1 MKNGSTRPRMGNPSV
16 SIFGLGYVGSVT
28 AACLADRGCSV
39 IGCDVAEAKVEQ
51 FNSGEAPISEPGLD
65 ELLNRQW
72 KAGRIRATT
81 DASSAVSDSEISIV
95 CVGTPSAP
103 SGALDLQ
110 FVETVSKQLAKS
122 ISEKNEPHV
131 VVFRSTML
139 PGSTRR
145 IAAEIF
151 ADVREKVS
159 VYFYPEFLRQG
170 SALADFR
177 DPSLSA
183 IGVIAEELDLS
194 AVRPILESETEVMPV
209 ESAELLKYACN
220 AFHATKVA
228 FANEIGRIGKSLG
241 VDASRVMSTL
251 CRDERL
257 NISTYYMR
265 PGTPFGGSC
274 LPKDVSALTHHARNL
289 GTAVPVLDSLLES
302 NRRHLDSVLERI
314 EAADSRRVLLL
325 GLAFKEGT
333 DDLRGSAMLEL
344 AAALLLRGYEVKIH
358 DPAVAS
364 RNLIGANRRF
374 ANAKLPSFETLLVG
388 DWKEALLSG
397 ESITVVASKACVDLA
412 DLAPFLGPNS
422 GHHVIDINGWE
433 GLADVAASYEGVC
446 W

>member
-1 MKNGSTRPRMGNPSV
+1 MANPSLSV
-16 SIFGLGYVGSVT
+16 FGLGYVGSVT

-39 IGCDVAEAKVEQ
+39 IGCDVSETKVEQ
-51 FNSGEAPISEPGLD
+51 INAGEAPISEPGLD
-65 ELLNRQW
+65 DLLHRQW
-72 KAGRIRATT
+72 EDGRIRATT
-81 DASSAVSDSEISIV
+81 DAAGAVAESEISIV

-110 FVETVSKQLAKS
+110 YVETVSRQLAEAIARKDES
-122 ISEKNEPHV
+122 HV
-131 VVFRSTML
+131 VIFRSTML

-145 IAAEIF
+145 IAEEVF
-151 ADVREKVS
+151 VDVREKVS
-159 VYFYPEFLRQG
+159 VCFYPEFLRQG
-170 SALADFR
+170 TALADFR

-183 IGVIAEELDLS
+183 IGVTEEGQDLS
-194 AVRPILESETEVMPV
+194 AVEAILEPETEVMPA

-228 FANEIGRIGKSLG
+228 FANEIGRIGKGLG
-241 VDASRVMSTL
+241 IDASRVMKTL
-251 CRDERL
+251 CRDDRL
-257 NISTYYMR
+257 NISPYYMR

-274 LPKDVSALTHHARNL
+274 LPKDVSALTHHARTL

-314 EAADSRRVLLL
+314 EEAGSRRVLLL

-344 AAALLLRGYEVKIH
+344 AVSLLLRGYEVKIH
-358 DPAVAS
+358 DPAVAP

-374 ANAKLPSFETLLVG
+374 AGAKLPSFETLLLD
-388 DWKEALLSG
+388 DWRKGFPSG
-397 ESITVVASKACVDLA
+397 EPVTVVASKACVGLEE
-412 DLAPFLGPNS
+412 LAPLLKSDAGR
-422 GHHVIDINGWE
+422 HVIDINGWQ
-433 GLADVAASYEGVC
+433 GLEEAAASYEGVC